1 MQSISPNYNW
11 ENWVKQIRL
20 LKKIFCKSCIL
31 YQLLRTKTLA
41 LESKCIKYFFYFY
54 HSLPY
59 ICCAEGMWFISHVM
73 SFLNLLKLM
82 ASLDILCFNP
92 FICNL
97 KNKIF
102 KIEQKKIFRGPSK
115 ILKSISWPIN
125 ICLKYFM
132 APTKT
137 IRPPPPPPPP
147 TYLLLHKL
155 RSLNWKNHMKS

>member
-1 MQSISPNYNW
+1 
-11 ENWVKQIRL
+11 
-20 LKKIFCKSCIL
+20 
-31 YQLLRTKTLA
+31 
-41 LESKCIKYFFYFY
+41 
-54 HSLPY
+54 
-59 ICCAEGMWFISHVM
+59 M
-73 SFLNLLKLM
+73 SYLNLLTLM

-92 FICNL
+92 FIFNL

-147 TYLLLHKL
+147 TYLLLQKL
-155 RSLNWKNHMKS
+155 RSLNWKNHMKSSKIKFLKTLDFFTELVIYLPFTYLISKTF